1 MKIENGKVNK
11 KLLNLKEEELKE
23 IPVFDLQNIKM

>member
-1 MKIENGKVNK
+1 MENGKVNK

>member
-1 MKIENGKVNK
+1 MKMENGKVNK